1 MADYHNFVVT
11 THPFKVEDEEAF
23 KRDLESLGVE
33 PVDAWC
39 SGLHYDQNPDGT
51 FWLGG
56 YDVYLI
62 QYEPDGEEI
71 DVTKIIQ
78 KHIRADDYAVFK
90 IAGHE
95 ALRSVTGDVAVV
107 TKKKILWKSLDE
119 VANELLREA
128 LPREPASP
136 RKTP

>member
-33 PVDAWC
+33 PADAWC

-56 YDVYLI
+56 YDAYLI

-78 KHIRADDYAVFK
+78 KHIRAGDYAVFK
-90 IAGHE
+90 IVGHE

-107 TKKKILWKSLDE
+107 TKKKILWKNLDE

-128 LPREPASP
+128 LPREPVSP
-136 RKTP
+136 RKTT